1 MTRVVTLRTS
11 PESNSVYDGLNELK
25 YAATVENSHLLL
37 SWSWFQRENGYNDTM
52 GTPSLD
58 RVGRTSGW
66 ENSSKTVDLSPLLN
80 NLIVVATSSDVVT
93 SISLTLINHAPQI
106 RLRHS
111 GIFAAGVLDA
121 MFFRCSRLP
130 DLWNSSPAV
139 LWFDRSNLRMSIVC
153 KNASWYGLGDM

>member
-25 YAATVENSHLLL
+25 YAPTVENSHLLL
-37 SWSWFQRENGYNDTM
+37 SWSWVRRENGYDNTI

-58 RVGRTSGW
+58 RLGRTSGW
-66 ENSSKTVDLSPLLN
+66 ENRSETVDLSPSSNGLS
-80 NLIVVATSSDVVT
+80 VVATSSDVVT
-93 SISLTLINHAPQI
+93 LVSFTLINHAPRIQ
-106 RLRHS
+106 LCHS

-121 MFFRCSRLP
+121 IFFRCSRLP
-130 DLWNSSPAV
+130 DSWNSSPAV

-153 KNASWYGLGDM
+153 RNASWYWLGDM